1 MCQAY
6 EALSRVYDWFE
17 SIKCECQHYHSEHG
31 KKRTKE
37 TASQPAFIGANCPN
51 WIPYSDF
58 KVCPCKKCRCRN
70 CILGKSLK
78 PSIKKAQ

>member
-6 EALSRVYDWFE
+6 ESLSHVYSWFE
-17 SIKCECQHYHSEHG
+17 ARTCKCGHYHSQHG
-31 KKRTKE
+31 PKRTQE

-58 KVCPCKKCRCRN
+58 KVCPCRKCECPNCELKKYG
-70 CILGKSLK
+70 LKSIHD
-78 PSIKKAQ
+78 S